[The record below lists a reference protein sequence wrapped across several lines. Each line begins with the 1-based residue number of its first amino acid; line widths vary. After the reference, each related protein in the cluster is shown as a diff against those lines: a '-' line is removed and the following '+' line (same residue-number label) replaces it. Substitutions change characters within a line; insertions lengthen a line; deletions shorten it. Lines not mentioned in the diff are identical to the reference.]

1 MSGRHD
7 SAVAGH
13 DKNGDWSRLVD
24 GTTGLAPTG
33 NTTTSAWTADEG
45 DGDSD
50 DGIPLKGIRVQ
61 KDLEQNMQRG
71 LRPGMAV

>member
-1 MSGRHD
+1 M
-7 SAVAGH
+7 
-13 DKNGDWSRLVD
+13 NGEWNRLVD
-24 GTTGLAPTG
+24 GKAGLAPAN
-33 NTTTSAWTADEG
+33 NTTTSAWTMD

-50 DGIPLKGIRVQ
+50 DVIPLKGIRVQ